1 MGVAHPQS
9 GSPSTWF
16 LVELEFGNIGFW
28 GEGKTG
34 VPGEKPLR
42 ASERTNNKLH
52 MYNWRQLYRH
62 RKKKGQ
68 PQFSM
73 VCTRIEHR
81 NDVIKCSKLKWNHHP
96 QAWLYCEAFFTI
108 TFIFFYEKQK
118 QNNRHCVTGYII
130 SMIYTLIDYSSR
142 PISPRVFA
150 QLL

>member
-16 LVELEFGNIGFW
+16 LVELEFGKIGFW

-34 VPGEKPLR
+34 VPWEKPLR

-52 MYNWRQLYRH
+52 KYNWRQLYRH

-73 VCTRIEHR
+73 ICTRIEHR
-81 NDVIKCSKLKWNHHP
+81 NNVIKCSKLKWNHQP
-96 QAWLYCEAFFTI
+96 QAWLYCKAFFTI
-108 TFIFFYEKQK
+108 TFIFLRKTKTKQPALLDRL
-118 QNNRHCVTGYII
+118 RHFHD
-130 SMIYTLIDYSSR
+130 LYSHR
-142 PISPRVFA
+142 
-150 QLL
+150 L